1 MNTTPA
7 LPTYADV
14 EAAAARL
21 KGIAHHTPAMS
32 SATANRRT
40 GASLVFKPEN
50 LQRMGAFK
58 FRGGYNAIA
67 QLSPAQKK
75 AGVVTFS
82 SGNHA
87 QAIAYAGQL
96 LGVPTTIIMP
106 NDAPAA
112 KVAAT
117 QGYGG
122 EVVRYDRYSED
133 RLAIGKRLSA
143 ERGLTIIPPYDHAD
157 VIAGQGTAAK
167 ELIEDAGPLD
177 ILLVPLGG
185 GGLLAGAALAAKALN
200 PACRVYG
207 VEPEAGNDGQQSLR
221 KGEIV
226 TIGVPKTIADGAQTP
241 YLGELTFA
249 IIRRDV
255 EDIVTVGDDALV
267 AAMGFFAERMKLVV
281 EPTGCLAAAAAFTGA
296 VPVVGKRVGVILS
309 GGNVDLASFA
319 RFVAPAA

>member
-1 MNTTPA
+1 MTDTT

-21 KGIAHHTPAMS
+21 NGVAHRTPAMT

-67 QLSPAQKK
+67 RLAAPQKK

-87 QAIAYAGQL
+87 QAIAYAGRL

-106 NDAPAA
+106 HDAPAA

-122 EVVRYDRYSED
+122 EVVRYDRYTEN
-133 RLAIGKRLSA
+133 RLAIGERLAA
-143 ERGLTIIPPYDHAD
+143 ERGLTIIPPYDHPD

-185 GGLLAGAALAAKALN
+185 GGLLAGAALAARALN
-200 PACRVYG
+200 PACRVFG

-221 KGEIV
+221 QGKIV
-226 TIGVPKTIADGAQTP
+226 TIGVPKTIADGAQTSF
-241 YLGELTFA
+241 LGEMTFP
-249 IIRRDV
+249 IIQSVV
-255 EDIVTVGDDALV
+255 EDIVTVGDAALV
-267 AAMGFFAERMKLVV
+267 EAMRFFAERMKLVV

-296 VPVVGKRVGVILS
+296 VPVAGKRVGVVLS

-319 RFVAPAA
+319 RFIAPPA